1 MPDHVVMKT
10 TSVLDDI
17 LKDPSDD
24 EEGDAAAVVENSGGR
39 GGKGLLELPTISS

>member
-1 MPDHVVMKT
+1 MPDHVLKT

-17 LKDPSDD
+17 LKDPSDN
-24 EEGDAAAVVENSGGR
+24 EEGDAAAVVDNS

>member
-1 MPDHVVMKT
+1 MSHIMKT

-17 LKDPSDD
+17 LKDASDNED
-24 EEGDAAAVVENSGGR
+24 DGVVQDSGGGGK

>member
-1 MPDHVVMKT
+1 MPDHVLKT

-17 LKDPSDD
+17 LKDPSDN
-24 EEGDAAAVVENSGGR
+24 EEGDAAAVGDNS

>member
-1 MPDHVVMKT
+1 MPDDHVMKT

-17 LKDPSDD
+17 LKDPSDN
-24 EEGDAAAVVENSGGR
+24 EEGDAAVVGNSGR

>member
-1 MPDHVVMKT
+1 MPDHVLKT

-17 LKDPSDD
+17 LKDPSDN
-24 EEGDAAAVVENSGGR
+24 EEGDATAVVDNS

>member
-17 LKDPSDD
+17 LKDPSDN
-24 EEGDAAAVVENSGGR
+24 EEGDAAVVDNSGSR

>member
-1 MPDHVVMKT
+1 MPDHVLKT

-17 LKDPSDD
+17 LKDPSDN
-24 EEGDAAAVVENSGGR
+24 EEGDAAVVDNS